1 MNFLY
6 SLVNEYNVMKRRR
19 FFPPFFQTILFVIS
33 FHYFFPEKSNPPNR
47 SYLML
52 AFKAC
57 LPKNSQMNR
66 KTMDKKKCSKVHTLF
81 SLFLCRYVH
90 KCRPLLE
97 FIFLLRMLFYQ
108 SYVCMCV
115 SFLSAKRAKSL

>member
-19 FFPPFFQTILFVIS
+19 FFPPFFQTIPFVIS

-81 SLFLCRYVH
+81 PLSLSVGTCINAGHCLSLFFFCECYFTKV
-90 KCRPLLE
+90 
-97 FIFLLRMLFYQ
+97 
-108 SYVCMCV
+108 MCV
-115 SFLSAKRAKSL
+115 CVCLFF